1 MPPHAAGFHANGIES
16 VTIFPIQLIKIT
28 RISSWGSF
36 LKKKKSGD
44 RSIRSRHPASFDLM
58 ITIRDFLLPNNLR
71 CPQTMA
77 LGYPRFTGRLGLR
90 APDASVH
97 ACASSCGAGGSS
109 YKDATRPEGKLGR
122 ERAVCTAPCRAVPCL
137 PRASLL
143 VIARALWYDPRTR
156 VSSSRRAT
164 GRTSRRIDPLIA
176 GRPGG
181 QGRNGDERGRGWRSP
196 CPPAR
201 VEDAPGYIY
210 QEGSHLRPRA
220 HPRCFLFPRSTNR
233 STKPGAPSRRESTRT
248 TLADRHCI
256 VDFVTRSLHGA
267 SALRS
272 RDREVSRLSMLLPWK
287 VAAPPVHRPTYRTD
301 RQALLGLE
309 ISAEIV
315 SFPNN

>member
-36 LKKKKSGD
+36 LKKNSGD

-122 ERAVCTAPCRAVPCL
+122 ERAVCAAPCRAVP
-137 PRASLL
+137 S
-143 VIARALWYDPRTR
+143 
-156 VSSSRRAT
+156 
-164 GRTSRRIDPLIA
+164 A
-176 GRPGG
+176 GV
-181 QGRNGDERGRGWRSP
+181 
-196 CPPAR
+196 PA
-201 VEDAPGYIY
+201 
-210 QEGSHLRPRA
+210 
-220 HPRCFLFPRSTNR
+220 
-233 STKPGAPSRRESTRT
+233 
-248 TLADRHCI
+248 
-256 VDFVTRSLHGA
+256 
-267 SALRS
+267 
-272 RDREVSRLSMLLPWK
+272 RDREGFVIWSPHARLQQPPRNGADEQADRSAYSRPAGRAGEKRRWERPRMEKPLPARARGRRARLYIPGGLAPPPTRAPSLFSFPQIDEPIDEAGGSVSSRVDENDACRSALHSRLRNK
-287 VAAPPVHRPTYRTD
+287 IAARRVGIAISWSWGESPFHALTLESCRAAGSPAHVPHRSP
-301 RQALLGLE
+301 G
-309 ISAEIV
+309 IV
-315 SFPNN
+315 RARDFRRDSFVSE

>member
-36 LKKKKSGD
+36 LKKNSGD

-181 QGRNGDERGRGWRSP
+181 QGRNGDERGRGRRSP
-196 CPPAR
+196 LPAR
-201 VEDAPGYIY
+201 ARGRRARLYIPGGLAPPPT
-210 QEGSHLRPRA
+210 R
-220 HPRCFLFPRSTNR
+220 
-233 STKPGAPSRRESTRT
+233 APSLFSFPQIDEPIDEAGGSVSSR
-248 TLADRHCI
+248 
-256 VDFVTRSLHGA
+256 VDENDACR
-267 SALRS
+267 SALH
-272 RDREVSRLSMLLPWK
+272 SRLRNK
-287 VAAPPVHRPTYRTD
+287 IAARRVGIAISWSWGESPFHALTLESCRAAGSPAHVPHRSP
-301 RQALLGLE
+301 G
-309 ISAEIV
+309 IV
-315 SFPNN
+315 RARDFRRDSFVSE